1 VAVITPELITSVDT
15 VHQLTADESSATSS
29 SLKCGLSL
37 TSRLRNKDKQPVN
50 ESESSRVFPPC
61 TGAVSQHKGKEAV
74 TESESS
80 RVLPRHSAVHSNIT
94 KQPGISYPAAIG
106 DKDMEIISWHSSV
119 GKDTEHDSLNSPI
132 RLRRRLGMTH
142 RISRPSTVSKHHY
155 QTPVLPCHVEHGD
168 ACTQPNTEDEVCD
181 FSTVSRSSSQLD
193 MDKSF
198 TKLVTGLSQ
207 ISHRRQVDSK
217 PSPQTETGHSRHY
230 QRQNSLELKCTH
242 GRSRRIDRDH
252 GKPDNWSDGELMDVE
267 GGDDHGRLKDCV
279 VMLERSQDIEI
290 DVEHHHRGT
299 ADRGKLKDCVVML
312 ERSQSVEKMLEDTQ
326 SRHVSETM
334 ISSHRD
340 LSSQSHHIP
349 PPASSSSSSSSTV
362 ARSDELRRKLS
373 LRKFPRTDVSC
384 CGEQI
389 NMYSHTHDSDLYVNS
404 VAARNLNSE
413 HHENSHL
420 SDVAACDNVRSREDS
435 GHVTSE
441 RAAGARCR
449 LKRRKVCL
457 QLTGSRDIG
466 VEEDCCIVGQGT
478 TDVDGRTSDR
488 GVVGKME
495 VTLVQPDPDF
505 SPPSTT
511 VKRARTTII
520 TSCEADIGQLE
531 VIPQPDPDSSQP
543 VKTTDGIDKENKAF
557 IGQASS
563 PQPDPDYRQPI
574 DTTDFSRD
582 RCTDAMYTMALFS
595 EPETSDLDSSPPV
608 PLSPTE
614 SCSSDNQT
622 TVRQQTAFYRR
633 VDDDDDD
640 DDEEAGGYLSDTPA
654 TAEPEMKSPGH
665 TKLDVVRRHS
675 NCSSDLISSTSAS
688 DSLRDH
694 DDVQQMDLDA
704 DESTMMIG
712 VEESLNRSENIS
724 LDFVGQ
730 KDIDPTPSRGKS
742 VMMVSSPR
750 HSKNTEFNAVSRDTV
765 RKNGNDFT
773 SSDRLSLK
781 ELLKLIDSSAET
793 SNFSKNVDCN
803 LNEQVKS
810 VGIGKNGVG
819 STPSDKS
826 SPDDTAGGT
835 VDGSSEHVFLSS
847 TSLPPSQ
854 HQVVSDLASSRGES
868 AGVTVDISSEH
879 VVLSSTSLPPS
890 QHQVISDL
898 ASSRGESAGVTVDG
912 LSERVVLSSTRL
924 PPSRRQVISDLA
936 SSSRN
941 TLLQSTHDAFC
952 TDAEDLP
959 PRPRYMTMLGIYCLV
974 YCETFLRASAMLKHV
989 IDIGWTSVRPS
1000 LCPSVCHTLALYQ
1013 NG

>member
-1 VAVITPELITSVDT
+1 
-15 VHQLTADESSATSS
+15 
-29 SLKCGLSL
+29 
-37 TSRLRNKDKQPVN
+37 
-50 ESESSRVFPPC
+50 
-61 TGAVSQHKGKEAV
+61 
-74 TESESS
+74 
-80 RVLPRHSAVHSNIT
+80 
-94 KQPGISYPAAIG
+94 
-106 DKDMEIISWHSSV
+106 
-119 GKDTEHDSLNSPI
+119 
-132 RLRRRLGMTH
+132 
-142 RISRPSTVSKHHY
+142 
-155 QTPVLPCHVEHGD
+155 
-168 ACTQPNTEDEVCD
+168 
-181 FSTVSRSSSQLD
+181 
-193 MDKSF
+193 
-198 TKLVTGLSQ
+198 
-207 ISHRRQVDSK
+207 
-217 PSPQTETGHSRHY
+217 
-230 QRQNSLELKCTH
+230 
-242 GRSRRIDRDH
+242 
-252 GKPDNWSDGELMDVE
+252 
-267 GGDDHGRLKDCV
+267 
-279 VMLERSQDIEI
+279 
-290 DVEHHHRGT
+290 
-299 ADRGKLKDCVVML
+299 
-312 ERSQSVEKMLEDTQ
+312 
-326 SRHVSETM
+326 
-334 ISSHRD
+334 
-340 LSSQSHHIP
+340 
-349 PPASSSSSSSSTV
+349 
-362 ARSDELRRKLS
+362 
-373 LRKFPRTDVSC
+373 
-384 CGEQI
+384 
-389 NMYSHTHDSDLYVNS
+389 
-404 VAARNLNSE
+404 
-413 HHENSHL
+413 
-420 SDVAACDNVRSREDS
+420 
-435 GHVTSE
+435 
-441 RAAGARCR
+441 
-449 LKRRKVCL
+449 
-457 QLTGSRDIG
+457 
-466 VEEDCCIVGQGT
+466 
-478 TDVDGRTSDR
+478 
-488 GVVGKME
+488 
-495 VTLVQPDPDF
+495 
-505 SPPSTT
+505 
-511 VKRARTTII
+511 
-520 TSCEADIGQLE
+520 
-531 VIPQPDPDSSQP
+531 
-543 VKTTDGIDKENKAF
+543 
-557 IGQASS
+557 
-563 PQPDPDYRQPI
+563 
-574 DTTDFSRD
+574 
-582 RCTDAMYTMALFS
+582 
-595 EPETSDLDSSPPV
+595 
-608 PLSPTE
+608 
-614 SCSSDNQT
+614 
-622 TVRQQTAFYRR
+622 
-633 VDDDDDD
+633 
-640 DDEEAGGYLSDTPA
+640 
-654 TAEPEMKSPGH
+654 MKSPGH

-854 HQVVSDLASSRGES
+854 HQVVSDLASSRGEN
-868 AGVTVDISSEH
+868 
-879 VVLSSTSLPPS
+879 
-890 QHQVISDL
+890 
-898 ASSRGESAGVTVDG
+898 AGVTVDG